1 MKDKIK
7 EDAAEIYSIRNI
19 PARFNPKDFFPS
31 KVELHSKQTFGENN
45 QLKSYTVLSV
55 LSQIAV
61 IVWTSGYLSKD
72 DSKPETLAK
81 VLTCRKATL
90 SMISDLA
97 RVDFSALKLL
107 PFDHDIYDNPE
118 EELRIVANKKVLRNA
133 CLLHYKTVCAADVKR

>member
-1 MKDKIK
+1 M
-7 EDAAEIYSIRNI
+7 
-19 PARFNPKDFFPS
+19 P
-31 KVELHSKQTFGENN
+31 
-45 QLKSYTVLSV
+45 V

-61 IVWTSGYLSKD
+61 IVWKSVYLSTD
-72 DSKPETLAK
+72 DNKPETLAK
-81 VLTCRKATL
+81 LLPCGEATL